1 MEDLSEKEQIE
12 RIRGWWEENGNY
24 VIAGVVLGVGSILGW
39 NYWQSSRLAERME
52 ASTTF
57 EALAEEVAENRV
69 DDAETIAAT
78 LYADHAETIY
88 ADQARLAMA
97 RLYMDQGRDQD
108 AANALRSLIDNG
120 NDERMKLVARLRL
133 AKVLMYQGRAEEV
146 PELLRGFETSGYA
159 PRFQE
164 ALGDAYHAM
173 GEYDAAEEAYLAALS
188 ADRANQLVD
197 VTLVQMKINDLPLA
211 EAEVPSAEPVS
222 TTAEPETGE
231 AADPTLADEIP
242 ADVESDARDEQPE

>member
-12 RIRGWWEENGNY
+12 RMRGWWEENGNY

-39 NYWQSSRLAERME
+39 NYWQSSRLEERMA

-69 DDAETIAAT
+69 DDAEAIAAT
-78 LYADHAETIY
+78 LYAEHAETIY

-108 AANALRSLIDNG
+108 AADALRSLIDDG
-120 NDERMKLVARLRL
+120 NDEQMKMVARLRL
-133 AKVLMYQGRAEEV
+133 AKVLMYQGRPEEV
-146 PELLRGFETSGYA
+146 PELLSGFEASGYA

-173 GEYDAAEEAYLAALS
+173 GDYEAAEQAYLAALS
-188 ADRANQLVD
+188 GERANQLVD

-211 EAEVPSAEPVS
+211 EAGDR
-222 TTAEPETGE
+222 TGE
-231 AADPTLADEIP
+231 PAAAVPDAGADEAP
-242 ADVESDARDEQPE
+242 ADVESAARDEQPE